1 VEGDANEMRGPND
14 QQEVL
19 GFQTY
24 ANALLS
30 SLRHTH
36 RGTGSLLG
44 WWLLHRP
51 CSHSLGVCQH
61 QICHGDGHGGS
72 MARSLGYADLTQIKY
87 TGVRPYF
94 RARAVAKSVLRRT
107 DRRQTTSRETCS
119 V

>member
-1 VEGDANEMRGPND
+1 MCSVRG
-14 QQEVL
+14 
-19 GFQTY
+19 
-24 ANALLS
+24 LS

-72 MARSLGYADLTQIKY
+72 MARSLGYADLTQIN

-107 DRRQTTSRETCS
+107 DRRQTTSRET
-119 V
+119 